1 MAADGSQ
8 RPSGLV
14 HQGSIDWVALSK
26 STVTFSVELLA
37 RYSRAGVEAL
47 TVAVAQA
54 LCAQFNLPVDGQKR
68 LELAVSKLKAYSST
82 AKALWFG
89 VGFKHPI
96 RSLMETEQGATFVA
110 LSSSLTVSYHFEYSA
125 AVLKALCDKSSLPEN
140 LTPSLSQWA
149 AFVKL
154 CAPAVIASQ
163 FPILVEGFSRLLMS
177 NADQE
182 KQFGVLGT
190 SANELAA
197 AILEVAQLSTRKVAH
212 IRLIGNADC
221 GWLAALAEWLFCLR
235 VEIVDPTGNALYQ
248 SKGTSE
254 KNTSSFDLTII
265 RLEDGQS
272 SVRQSMLHGRTT
284 LVLPGKLP
292 FGIRG
297 DDSYNRFYWGRSEW
311 SNILKDTFGSLF
323 QRLLEPE
330 IIAFFLQVLY
340 SGLQADRNRITPS
353 GDAVFTKDRTQLQH
367 RFLHMLRFAASRLP
381 ELAEVEKYGED
392 HISELDELDLDRI
405 KLQSEFGEEF
415 YASKRGYSAALVGA
429 CSCCNC
435 QVEDDVTSREGIPV
449 PAVQCLS
456 KIAIAIYEFISILSF
471 LDIDDTIRPSSKG
484 LIRFSFH
491 VMGNSFHITSAS
503 WTYQRQLASVLNLLT
518 GWYPVMSKST
528 SAVASYGVCVYR
540 PSLEHPNI
548 GVEAQLRIR
557 VVPGQIERNDKIYY
571 QLDDGNVTWTQTIAD
586 PIPRLSA
593 MIERLG
599 ARPRLRVTVEEIL
612 DAYSLN
618 TNLVV
623 FPETNTAVRGAF
635 VFGSPGDRDPRSIG
649 ESYSFGAPSYV
660 FTMLWN
666 SLSRNPC
673 LNVHAKPARDTN
685 EFAQP
690 WSGRCSM
697 RDLRWWT
704 GDPTAERKQ
713 LPTLQSN
720 EWAVACYDDDPHCLH
735 ISLCSVP
742 LLYCILIEAWRMEIP
757 TFLFKPD
764 NCLVCMFIGQIR
776 TVGSQLDTIFIHFIK
791 DGQIQ
796 KIELSI
802 RADVVRADR
811 MYEENT

>member
-1 MAADGSQ
+1 
-8 RPSGLV
+8 V

-26 STVTFSVELLA
+26 STVSFSVELLA

-182 KQFGVLGT
+182 SQSRVLGT
-190 SANELAA
+190 STSELAA

-248 SKGTSE
+248 SKGTSD

-292 FGIRG
+292 FGIRR

-353 GDAVFTKDRTQLQH
+353 GDAVFTTDRAQLQH
-367 RFLHMLRFAASRLP
+367 SFLHMLRFAASRLP

-392 HISELDELDLDRI
+392 HISELDELDLDRV

-415 YASKRGYSAALVGA
+415 YASKRGYSTALVGA

-435 QVEDDVTSREGIPV
+435 QVEDDVTPREGIPV

-456 KIAIAIYEFISILSF
+456 KIAIAIYEYISILSF

-491 VMGNSFHITSAS
+491 EHIMGNPFHITSAG
-503 WTYQRQLASVLNLLT
+503 WTCQRQLASVLNLLT
-518 GWYPVMSKST
+518 GWYPVMSQST

-540 PSLEHPNI
+540 PSLEDPSI

-557 VVPGQIERNDKIYY
+557 VVPGQIERNDKIYH
-571 QLDDGNVTWTQTIAD
+571 QLNDGFFDESPKTIA
-586 PIPRLSA
+586 PISWLTD
-593 MIERLG
+593 MIEMLG
-599 ARPRLRVTVEEIL
+599 ARPRLQVTVEETL

-623 FPETNTAVRGAF
+623 FPETDTAVRWGF
-635 VFGSPGDRDPRSIG
+635 VIEWPGDRDPKSIG
-649 ESYSFGAPSYV
+649 KSCSFGALSYF
-660 FTMLWN
+660 FTRLWN
-666 SLSRNPC
+666 SLSRNQC
-673 LNVHAKPARDTN
+673 LNVHANPAWYTN

-697 RDLRWWT
+697 RDLPWWT
-704 GDPTAERKQ
+704 DDPTAKRKE
-713 LPTLQSN
+713 LPILQSN
-720 EWAVACYDDDPHCLH
+720 EWAVVFYDADSHSLN

-742 LLYCILIEAWRMEIP
+742 LLYCILIKAARMEIP

-764 NCLVCMFIGQIR
+764 DCLVCMFIEQFRTIR
-776 TVGSQLDTIFIHFIK
+776 SQLDTIFIHFIK

-802 RADVVRADR
+802 RAHVIRSV
-811 MYEENT
+811 